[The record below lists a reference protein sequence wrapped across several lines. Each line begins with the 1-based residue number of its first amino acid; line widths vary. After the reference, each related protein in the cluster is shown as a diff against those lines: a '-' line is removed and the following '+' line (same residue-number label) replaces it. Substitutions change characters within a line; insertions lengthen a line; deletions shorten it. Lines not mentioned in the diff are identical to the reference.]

1 MRNETPGR
9 GEGSEEGRGSE
20 GSEGGLEWRES
31 DDSEEVT
38 EVRCVVFETTYQQF
52 LL

>member
-1 MRNETPGR
+1 MGVFER
-9 GEGSEEGRGSE
+9 EEE
-20 GSEGGLEWRES
+20 EWRGKGRWS